1 MEILNDLEKVRFN
14 LEVSIRDLENII
26 KTAKDF
32 KKASLSNIKKIE
44 KARSILEFETKV
56 FKDCLVASEN
66 VMKIISKFS
75 RDLDFYTWYIKY
87 NKEDKVTFKSE
98 KEK

>member
-1 MEILNDLEKVRFN
+1 MEILSDLEKVRFN
-14 LEVSIRDLENII
+14 LEVSINEIENIL

-44 KARSILEFETKV
+44 KARSILEFETKA
-56 FKDCLVASEN
+56 FKDCLVASES

-75 RDLDFYTWYIKY
+75 KDLDFYTWYIKY
-87 NKEDKVTFKSE
+87 NKEDKAIK
-98 KEK
+98 

>member
-1 MEILNDLEKVRFN
+1 MEILRDLEKVRFN
-14 LEVSIRDLENII
+14 LEVSINEIENIL

-44 KARSILEFETKV
+44 KARSILEFETKA

-75 RDLDFYTWYIKY
+75 KDLDFYTWYIKY
-87 NKEDKVTFKSE
+87 NKEDKVTLKSE
-98 KEK
+98 KEE

>member
-26 KTAKDF
+26 KTSKDF

-44 KARSILEFETKV
+44 KARSILEFETKA

-87 NKEDKVTFKSE
+87 NKKDKAIK
-98 KEK
+98 

>member
-1 MEILNDLEKVRFN
+1 MEILSDLEKVRFN
-14 LEVSIRDLENII
+14 LETSINEIENIL

-44 KARSILEFETKV
+44 KARSILEFETKA
-56 FKDCLVASEN
+56 FKDCLVASES

-87 NKEDKVTFKSE
+87 NKEDKVIK
-98 KEK
+98 

>member
-32 KKASLSNIKKIE
+32 KKVALSNIKKTE
-44 KARSILEFETKV
+44 KAKSILEFETKA
-56 FKDCLVASEN
+56 FKDCLAASES

-87 NKEDKVTFKSE
+87 NKEDKAIK
-98 KEK
+98 

>member
-44 KARSILEFETKV
+44 KARSILEFETKA
-56 FKDCLVASEN
+56 FKDCLTASEN
-66 VMKIISKFS
+66 VMRIISKFS

-87 NKEDKVTFKSE
+87 NKEDKVIK
-98 KEK
+98 

>member
-32 KKASLSNIKKIE
+32 KKAALSNIKKTG
-44 KARSILEFETKV
+44 KYKHTLEFEV
-56 FKDCLVASEN
+56 YAFRDCVVSSEGI
-66 VMKIISKFS
+66 MKLISRFS

-87 NKEDKVTFKSE
+87 NKEDKNALRHIE
-98 KEK
+98 E